1 MSLFLLPS
9 NLFASEAL
17 TPNVIPTDSFERNLM
32 LEQELPSTT
41 LVYKDGEHVATI
53 QGDAETVKES
63 LEAPARSLQRVEEE
77 SSENPQVKNFYD
89 RGLTNESQKAIG
101 TGTDYVELKSGLVV
115 TETTSPYLVI
125 KINSIIGTPP
135 TSIEAVNALYR
146 GTERFASLGLFTQ
159 LNAVWSAGQIWVG
172 QAVTKPITVN
182 KTYFYS
188 TYNSTFGIWV
198 VNPQTGQL
206 GTAGDSYWEV
216 DILLNRLGQ
225 RYPSWKNVDVHGY
238 LNSTMPSS
246 TEWPTY
252 SSSYTA
258 PLRETFNNSVRTAY
272 RNYYDSN
279 YGYVNW
285 TQPIEIHHIRP
296 LEYGGNND
304 FSNLI
309 PLWADHHLKFSFW
322 FSYYK

>member
-1 MSLFLLPS
+1 MGC
-9 NLFASEAL
+9 
-17 TPNVIPTDSFERNLM
+17 
-32 LEQELPSTT
+32 
-41 LVYKDGEHVATI
+41 K
-53 QGDAETVKES
+53 
-63 LEAPARSLQRVEEE
+63 
-77 SSENPQVKNFYD
+77 
-89 RGLTNESQKAIG
+89 
-101 TGTDYVELKSGLVV
+101 
-115 TETTSPYLVI
+115 
-125 KINSIIGTPP
+125 
-135 TSIEAVNALYR
+135 
-146 GTERFASLGLFTQ
+146 
-159 LNAVWSAGQIWVG
+159 
-172 QAVTKPITVN
+172 
-182 KTYFYS
+182 
-188 TYNSTFGIWV
+188 
-198 VNPQTGQL
+198 PQTGQL
-206 GTAGDSYWEV
+206 GTAGNNYWEV

-238 LNSTMPSS
+238 LNATMPSS